1 MQYYKNGWNKK
12 MKEICYTQISYE
24 NENEI
29 FPSEMDGNTRVI
41 SLDAKMFN
49 THGQTFVS
57 DDSKIKDYLTREVQH
72 FNKFGTYYNWIITS
86 MGNIYHITPN
96 NKAGHSSIFK
106 LYSSKM
112 SKYLPEYCPLHEID
126 VKDLSN
132 TPDKSIESICLEIN
146 EPNGSFNMF
155 QENTL
160 KDLLAYLMQQN
171 KKIKPFNVI
180 NRSDIPRINT
190 DKQSVGIEAYKDSI
204 SKLVVLS
211 SYALQLS
218 REDHYIL
225 RNMESLTI

>member
-1 MQYYKNGWNKK
+1 MDGIK
-12 MKEICYTQISYE
+12 MKEIRYTQLNYE

-41 SLDAKMFN
+41 SLDAKMFD
-49 THGQTFVS
+49 THGQTFVD
-57 DDSKIKDYLTREVQH
+57 DDSKIKDYLIREVQH

-86 MGNIYHITPN
+86 MGGIYHITPS

-106 LYSSKM
+106 LYSSKI
-112 SKYLPEYCPLHEID
+112 SNFLPEYCPLHEID
-126 VKDLSN
+126 IKNLDN
-132 TPDKSIESICLEIN
+132 IPDKAIESICLEIYK
-146 EPNGSFNMF
+146 PGGSFNMI

-171 KKIKPFNVI
+171 KKIKPFNII

-190 DKQSVGIEAYKDSI
+190 DKQSVGIETYKDSI

-211 SYALQLS
+211 SYALKLS
-218 REDHYIL
+218 REDHYFITEE
-225 RNMESLTI
+225 NSLNYSIS